1 MISPAT
7 ARLLPILLAG
17 LAMLGPFTI
26 NIYMPSF
33 AQMKAVFDVTDIE
46 LQITLSLYFAAF
58 AFMSLWHGAI
68 SDSLGRRPVVIVGLV
83 VFALA
88 SAGAAAATRIEQIYV
103 CRVLQGASAGAGIVI
118 GRAVIRD
125 LYEGVAAQR
134 LYALVIMLFALA
146 PAIGPI
152 VGGWL
157 QVHAGWRAS
166 FGFLA
171 MFSTTLLV
179 LVIAFLPETLPPSK
193 QHLFSGHALLIGY
206 RQVLANKPFVL
217 WAMTFALMFAGFFIY
232 VLSAPVFLMRHLGL
246 AETDFIWLFGPAT
259 AGMMLGSFLAGRYA
273 TRFPT
278 GFCIVTGFAIM
289 GLGSLWNLTVSYLA
303 PAAFGWYLPYLF
315 IYTLG
320 MTLIQPTITLLGL
333 DCVPD
338 RRGLGS
344 SLQLF
349 TQTAFNAVLSAL
361 IAPLFWHTPL
371 MLATGAALALVLS
384 LGGFALAWTLS
395 VKRNTEFDESL
406 KARGSLATPIGI
418 DGRIT

>member
-1 MISPAT
+1 
-7 ARLLPILLAG
+7 
-17 LAMLGPFTI
+17 MLGPFTI

-103 CRVLQGASAGAGIVI
+103 CRVLQGVSAGAGIVI

-125 LYEGVAAQR
+125 LYEGAAAQR

-171 MFSTTLLV
+171 MFSTTL
-179 LVIAFLPETLPPSK
+179 
-193 QHLFSGHALLIGY
+193 
-206 RQVLANKPFVL
+206 
-217 WAMTFALMFAGFFIY
+217 
-232 VLSAPVFLMRHLGL
+232 
-246 AETDFIWLFGPAT
+246 
-259 AGMMLGSFLAGRYA
+259 
-273 TRFPT
+273 
-278 GFCIVTGFAIM
+278 
-289 GLGSLWNLTVSYLA
+289 
-303 PAAFGWYLPYLF
+303 
-315 IYTLG
+315 
-320 MTLIQPTITLLGL
+320 
-333 DCVPD
+333 
-338 RRGLGS
+338 
-344 SLQLF
+344 
-349 TQTAFNAVLSAL
+349 
-361 IAPLFWHTPL
+361 
-371 MLATGAALALVLS
+371 
-384 LGGFALAWTLS
+384 
-395 VKRNTEFDESL
+395 
-406 KARGSLATPIGI
+406 
-418 DGRIT
+418 